1 MFIGLFAVFSFVHGV
16 SGSGT
21 VEVLMGRTSM
31 GTLDGLASLIG
42 FSEACAISAVYGGR
56 ELWVSTVFAHNRK
69 LEQLI
74 GEPAT
79 RILMREFGGVKGIK
93 VPCLSVFWH
102 YRDVST
108 ACQAVQ
114 RGVEVNVVARDLGVS
129 LRTVK
134 YLLVEGRRIG
144 LLAGNKKQRSKQSG
158 IEKPVSSNPRSSI
171 RKKSKKAG
179 SLSAFSPRG
188 SPHPR
193 NSGQFELF

>member
-1 MFIGLFAVFSFVHGV
+1 
-16 SGSGT
+16 
-21 VEVLMGRTSM
+21 MGRVSM
-31 GTLDGLASLIG
+31 GTLDGLATLIG

-56 ELWVSTVFAHNRK
+56 ELWVSTSFAKNRK
-69 LEQLI
+69 LVGLI

-102 YRDVST
+102 FRDVL
-108 ACQAVQ
+108 AVAKAAR
-114 RGVEVNVVARDLGVS
+114 RGVAINDVAKDLGVS
-129 LRTVK
+129 LRTAK
-134 YLLVEGRRIG
+134 YLLVEGKRMGLIVGSNKRRSA
-144 LLAGNKKQRSKQSG
+144 LS
-158 IEKPVSSNPRSSI
+158 
-171 RKKSKKAG
+171 RKGEAPMKSKKAG